1 VISDWARRS
10 FQGTTNEVPV
20 VKDTVIA
27 RCRRCRTYINP
38 YVTFI
43 EGGNR
48 WKCPMCN
55 LSNEVP
61 QMFDWDQEKNQPADR
76 WKRAELNESVVE
88 FVAPTEYMV
97 RLAHRPLA
105 FSGSV
110 GLSLRYLSAPFQVR
124 PPQPPCYV
132 FLIDVSEAA
141 VKTGMVATAAR
152 TILESLDR
160 LPNADGRTKVALI
173 AVDTSLHF
181 FCLPPG
187 STDPTMLVVSDLEDV
202 FLPKPQDLLVNAQ
215 EARPALENLLGRLSD
230 MFADTYTTGSALG
243 AGLQAAFKLVSN
255 IGGKIITLSA
265 SLPSVG
271 PGALKNRDDRK
282 LLGTS
287 KESTLLQPASSFY
300 KTFAIDCSRAQ
311 VSVDMFLFSSA
322 YTDIASL
329 SRSPALDSTLMR
341 PTADPVRFLNL
352 LCQAASPATPVAR
365 RTSTRASTPRGPRT
379 PSSLRTSLAKCWL
392 RRSASRPSSAC
403 ARRAACG

>member
-1 VISDWARRS
+1 M
-10 FQGTTNEVPV
+10 PV

-76 WKRAELNESVVE
+76 WKRAELNSSVVE
-88 FVAPTEYMV
+88 FIAPTEYM
-97 RLAHRPLA
+97 
-105 FSGSV
+105 
-110 GLSLRYLSAPFQVR
+110 VR

-160 LPNADGRTKVALI
+160 LPNADGRTKVSII
-173 AVDTSLHF
+173 AVDTALHF

-202 FLPKPQDLLVNAQ
+202 FLPKPQDLLVNAN
-215 EARPALENLLGRLSD
+215 EAKPALENLLGRLSD
-230 MFADTYTTGSALG
+230 MFSETYTTGSAMG
-243 AGLQAAFKLVSN
+243 AGLQAAFKLVVRS
-255 IGGKIITLSA
+255 LFLAHCAAA
-265 SLPSVG
+265 SCLISGLFILAVQHRWKDHRLLVLP
-271 PGALKNRDDRK
+271 PLDR
-282 LLGTS
+282 TW
-287 KESTLLQPASSFY
+287 
-300 KTFAIDCSRAQ
+300 CAQ
-311 VSVDMFLFSSA
+311 EP
-322 YTDIASL
+322 
-329 SRSPALDSTLMR
+329 RR
-341 PTADPVRFLNL
+341 P
-352 LCQAASPATPVAR
+352 QAARHVQGVDPAPACQRVLQDVRHRLLAGSGVGRHVPLQLGLHR
-365 RTSTRASTPRGPRT
+365 RV
-379 PSSLRTSLAKCWL
+379 LAQCIPL
-392 RRSASRPSSAC
+392 FRPFSRLNE
-403 ARRAACG
+403 R

>member
-1 VISDWARRS
+1 M
-10 FQGTTNEVPV
+10 PV

-88 FVAPTEYMV
+88 FIAPTEYMV
-97 RLAHRPLA
+97 RAHRLALAAGDSLLTPRFPPPL
-105 FSGSV
+105 
-110 GLSLRYLSAPFQVR
+110 LQVR

-173 AVDTSLHF
+173 AVDASLHF

-187 STDPTMLVVSDLEDV
+187 STDPTMLVVSDLDDV

-215 EARPALENLLGRLSD
+215 EARLALENLLGRLSD
-230 MFADTYTTGSALG
+230 MFSETYTTGSAMG

-322 YTDIASL
+322 YTDISSL
-329 SRSPALDSTLMR
+329 S
-341 PTADPVRFLNL
+341 
-352 LCQAASPATPVAR
+352 ASHLP
-365 RTSTRASTPRGPRT
+365 PRCP
-379 PSSLRTSLAKCWL
+379 PSSL
-392 RRSASRPSSAC
+392 PSVG
-403 ARRAACG
+403 R